1 MIFSPIEEWK
11 VHTLSCSFR
20 EHGVDSL
27 LGRLC
32 LIARV
37 CLKES
42 ADNSRATCCGN
53 KRISKLC
60 ALEDRV
66 LLLSLSII
74 CYSKTHLLLHPMER
88 GLVIRTKKTFLTAI
102 KKRTPMSYIIK
113 TITHSFIIPFSHA
126 ICQPL
131 LLILLTDLI
140 LGAVV

>member
-102 KKRTPMSYIIK
+102 KKGHRCHT
-113 TITHSFIIPFSHA
+113 
-126 ICQPL
+126 L
-131 LLILLTDLI
+131 LKPSLILLSFPSHTPYVNLFF
-140 LGAVV
+140 